1 MLRKRYQWFVVIV
14 LFLFLTFHSA
24 DLFII
29 SAVNPQLIEEF
40 KVDYAT
46 MGFLFSISLFAAT
59 LLYPLWGFLYD
70 KYSRKLLISL
80 AALIWGSTTWI
91 NALSRVF
98 SQFFITRILTT
109 IDDAAPPGIYSLV
122 ADYFEPKDRGKAMGI
137 INASS
142 PIGAILGTI
151 IPLTIIGTGLNW
163 RNAFFITGSVGII
176 ISLIIYF
183 FIKDIPRGTSEPEL
197 SGKLVS
203 DIYKVKLSDLK
214 IILKNKSLLLLYAQG
229 FFGVFPWNAITFWII
244 TYMTIERKLSS
255 ELIMIVMVAWLLAM
269 TIGNIIAG
277 YLSDFLFRKTKRGRA
292 MFGAIVVFFS
302 ALLIYLTMYSEN
314 FESFFFF
321 GVLTAFEIPM
331 AGPSVSAAI
340 TDVIEPELRGSAT
353 AYLRFFE
360 NIGSSISPAL
370 VGIISMGTTLQFSIT
385 LISSLTWIVCGILF
399 VFLTLI
405 IPSDIDRLRTIIRKR
420 ADELTKS

>member
-1 MLRKRYQWFVVIV
+1 MLKSYRWFVVII

-40 KVDYAT
+40 KVDYVT
-46 MGFLFSISLFAAT
+46 MGFLFSISLLIAT
-59 LLYPLWGFLYD
+59 ILYPLWGFLYD
-70 KYSRKLLISL
+70 KYSRKLLVSL

-98 SQFFITRILTT
+98 SQFFTTRIITT
-109 IDDAAPPGIYSLV
+109 IDDAAPPGVYSLV
-122 ADYFEPKDRGKAMGI
+122 ADYFEPKDRGKAMGV

-142 PIGAILGTI
+142 PIGAILGTV
-151 IPLTIIGTGLNW
+151 IPLMIIDAGLNW
-163 RNAFFITGSVGII
+163 RNAFFITGSIGII
-176 ISLIIYF
+176 MGLIIYF
-183 FIKDIPRGTSEPEL
+183 FIKDVPRGTSEPEL

-203 DIYKVKLSDLK
+203 DIYKAKLSDLK
-214 IILKNKSLLLLYAQG
+214 ILLKNKSLLLLYAQG

-244 TYMTIERKLSS
+244 TYMVMERKLSS
-255 ELIMIVMVAWLLAM
+255 ELVMIVMVVWLIAM

-277 YLSDFLFRKTKRGRA
+277 YLSDLLFRKTKRGRA

-302 ALLIYLTMYSEN
+302 ALLIYLTMYSET

-340 TDVIEPELRGSAT
+340 TDVTEPELRGSAT

-370 VGIISMGTTLQFSIT
+370 VGIISMGSTLQFSIT
-385 LISSLTWIVCGILF
+385 LISSLTWIICGILF
-399 VFLTLI
+399 IFLTLI
-405 IPSDIDRLRTIIRKR
+405 IPKDIDRLRIIIRKR
-420 ADELTKS
+420 ADELMKT

>member
-1 MLRKRYQWFVVIV
+1 MLKSYRWFVVII

-40 KVDYAT
+40 KVDYVT
-46 MGFLFSISLFAAT
+46 MGFLFSISLLIAT
-59 LLYPLWGFLYD
+59 ILYPLWGFLYD
-70 KYSRKLLISL
+70 KYSRKLLVSL

-98 SQFFITRILTT
+98 SQFFTTRIITT
-109 IDDAAPPGIYSLV
+109 IDDAAPPGVYSLV
-122 ADYFEPKDRGKAMGI
+122 ADYFEPKDRGKAMGV

-142 PIGAILGTI
+142 PIGAILGTV
-151 IPLTIIGTGLNW
+151 IPLIIIDAGLNW
-163 RNAFFITGSVGII
+163 RNAFFITGSIGII
-176 ISLIIYF
+176 MGLIIYF
-183 FIKDIPRGTSEPEL
+183 FIKDVPRGTSEPEL

-203 DIYKVKLSDLK
+203 DIYKAKLSDLK
-214 IILKNKSLLLLYAQG
+214 ILLKNKSLLLLYAQG

-244 TYMTIERKLSS
+244 TYMVMERKLSS
-255 ELIMIVMVAWLLAM
+255 ELVMIVMVVWLIAM

-277 YLSDFLFRKTKRGRA
+277 YLSDLLFRKTKRGRA

-302 ALLIYLTMYSEN
+302 ALLIYLTMYSET

-340 TDVIEPELRGSAT
+340 TDVTEPELRGSAT

-370 VGIISMGTTLQFSIT
+370 VGIISMGSTLQFSIT
-385 LISSLTWIVCGILF
+385 LISSLTWIICGILF
-399 VFLTLI
+399 IFLALI
-405 IPSDIDRLRTIIRKR
+405 IPKDIDRLRIIIRKR
-420 ADELTKS
+420 ADELMKT

>member
-1 MLRKRYQWFVVIV
+1 MLKSYRWFVVII

-40 KVDYAT
+40 KVDYVT
-46 MGFLFSISLFAAT
+46 MGFLFSISLLIAT
-59 LLYPLWGFLYD
+59 ILYPLWGFLYD
-70 KYSRKLLISL
+70 KYSRKLLVSL

-98 SQFFITRILTT
+98 SQFFITRIITT
-109 IDDAAPPGIYSLV
+109 IDDAAPPGVYSLV
-122 ADYFEPKDRGKAMGI
+122 ADYFEPKDRGKAMGV

-142 PIGAILGTI
+142 PIGAILGTV
-151 IPLTIIGTGLNW
+151 IPLIIIDAGLNW
-163 RNAFFITGSVGII
+163 RNAFFITGSIGII
-176 ISLIIYF
+176 MGLIIYF
-183 FIKDIPRGTSEPEL
+183 FIKDVPRGTSEPEL

-203 DIYKVKLSDLK
+203 DIYKAKLSDLK
-214 IILKNKSLLLLYAQG
+214 ILLKNKSLLLLYAQG

-244 TYMTIERKLSS
+244 TYMVMERKLSS
-255 ELIMIVMVAWLLAM
+255 ELVMIVMVVWLIAM

-277 YLSDFLFRKTKRGRA
+277 YLSDLLFRKTKRGRA
-292 MFGAIVVFFS
+292 MFGAIIVFFS
-302 ALLIYLTMYSEN
+302 ALLIYLTMYSET

-340 TDVIEPELRGSAT
+340 TDVTEPELRGSAT

-370 VGIISMGTTLQFSIT
+370 VGIISMGSTLQFSIT
-385 LISSLTWIVCGILF
+385 LISSLTWIICGILF
-399 VFLTLI
+399 IFLALI
-405 IPSDIDRLRTIIRKR
+405 IPKDINRLRIIIRKR
-420 ADELTKS
+420 ADELMKT

>member
-1 MLRKRYQWFVVIV
+1 MLKSYRWFVVII

-40 KVDYAT
+40 KVDYVT
-46 MGFLFSISLFAAT
+46 MGFLFSISLLIAT
-59 LLYPLWGFLYD
+59 ILYPLWGFLYD
-70 KYSRKLLISL
+70 KYSRKLLVSL

-98 SQFFITRILTT
+98 SQFFITRIITT
-109 IDDAAPPGIYSLV
+109 IDDAAPPGVYSLV
-122 ADYFEPKDRGKAMGI
+122 ADYFEPKDRGKAMGV

-142 PIGAILGTI
+142 PIGAILGTV
-151 IPLTIIGTGLNW
+151 IPLMIIDAGLNW
-163 RNAFFITGSVGII
+163 RNAFFITGSIGII
-176 ISLIIYF
+176 MGLIIYF
-183 FIKDIPRGTSEPEL
+183 FIKDVPRGTSEPEL

-203 DIYKVKLSDLK
+203 DIYKAKLSDLK
-214 IILKNKSLLLLYAQG
+214 ILLKNKSLLLLYAQG

-244 TYMTIERKLSS
+244 TYMVMERKLSS
-255 ELIMIVMVAWLLAM
+255 ELVMIVMVVWLIAM
-269 TIGNIIAG
+269 SIGNIIAG
-277 YLSDFLFRKTKRGRA
+277 YLSDLLFRKTKRGRA
-292 MFGAIVVFFS
+292 MFGAIIVFFS
-302 ALLIYLTMYSEN
+302 ALLIYLTMYSET

-340 TDVIEPELRGSAT
+340 TDVTEPELRGSAT

-370 VGIISMGTTLQFSIT
+370 VGIISMGSTLQFSIT
-385 LISSLTWIVCGILF
+385 LISSLTWIICGILF
-399 VFLTLI
+399 IFLALI
-405 IPSDIDRLRTIIRKR
+405 IPKDIDRLRIIIRKR
-420 ADELTKS
+420 ADELMKT

>member
-1 MLRKRYQWFVVIV
+1 MLKSYRWFVVII

-40 KVDYAT
+40 KVDYVT
-46 MGFLFSISLFAAT
+46 MGFLFSISLLIAT
-59 LLYPLWGFLYD
+59 ILYPLWGFLYD
-70 KYSRKLLISL
+70 KYSRKLLVSL

-98 SQFFITRILTT
+98 SQFFTTRIITT
-109 IDDAAPPGIYSLV
+109 IDDAAPPGVYSLV
-122 ADYFEPKDRGKAMGI
+122 ADYFEPKDRGKAMGV

-142 PIGAILGTI
+142 PIGAILGTV
-151 IPLTIIGTGLNW
+151 IPLMIIDAGLNW
-163 RNAFFITGSVGII
+163 RNAFFITGSIGII
-176 ISLIIYF
+176 MGLIIYF
-183 FIKDIPRGTSEPEL
+183 FIKDVPRGTSEPEL

-203 DIYKVKLSDLK
+203 DIYKAKLSDLK
-214 IILKNKSLLLLYAQG
+214 ILLKNKSLLLLYAQG

-244 TYMTIERKLSS
+244 TYMVMERKLSS
-255 ELIMIVMVAWLLAM
+255 ELVMIVMVVWLIAM

-277 YLSDFLFRKTKRGRA
+277 YLSDLLFRKTKRGRA

-302 ALLIYLTMYSEN
+302 ALLIYLTMYSET

-340 TDVIEPELRGSAT
+340 TDVTEPELRGSAT

-370 VGIISMGTTLQFSIT
+370 VGIISMGSTLQFSIT
-385 LISSLTWIVCGILF
+385 LISSLTWIICGILF
-399 VFLTLI
+399 IFLALI
-405 IPSDIDRLRTIIRKR
+405 IPKDIDRLRIIIRKR
-420 ADELTKS
+420 ADELMKT

>member
-1 MLRKRYQWFVVIV
+1 MLSYKWFVVII

-40 KVDYAT
+40 KVDYVT
-46 MGFLFSISLFAAT
+46 MGFLFSISLLIAT
-59 LLYPLWGFLYD
+59 ILYPLWGFLYD
-70 KYSRKLLISL
+70 KYSRKLLVSL

-98 SQFFITRILTT
+98 SQFFITRIITT
-109 IDDAAPPGIYSLV
+109 IDDAAPPGVYSLV
-122 ADYFEPKDRGKAMGI
+122 ADYFEPKDRGKAMGV

-142 PIGAILGTI
+142 PIGAILGTV
-151 IPLTIIGTGLNW
+151 IPLMIIDAGLNW

-176 ISLIIYF
+176 MGLIIYF

-197 SGKLVS
+197 FGKLVS
-203 DIYKVKLSDLK
+203 DIYKAKLSDLK
-214 IILKNKSLLLLYAQG
+214 ILLKNKSLLLLYAQG

-244 TYMTIERKLSS
+244 TYMVMERKLSS
-255 ELIMIVMVAWLLAM
+255 ELVMIVMVVWLIAM

-302 ALLIYLTMYSEN
+302 ALLIFLAMYSET

-340 TDVIEPELRGSAT
+340 TDVTEPELRGSAT

-370 VGIISMGTTLQFSIT
+370 VGIISMSSTLQFSIT
-385 LISSLTWIVCGILF
+385 LISSFTWIICGILF

-405 IPSDIDRLRTIIRKR
+405 IPKDIDRLRTVIRKR
-420 ADELTKS
+420 ADELMKT

>member
-1 MLRKRYQWFVVIV
+1 MLKSYRWFVVII

-40 KVDYAT
+40 KVDYVT
-46 MGFLFSISLFAAT
+46 MGFLFSISLLIAT
-59 LLYPLWGFLYD
+59 ILYPLWGFLYD
-70 KYSRKLLISL
+70 KYSRKLLVSL

-98 SQFFITRILTT
+98 SQFFITRIITT
-109 IDDAAPPGIYSLV
+109 IDDAAPPGVYSLV
-122 ADYFEPKDRGKAMGI
+122 ADYFEPKDRGKAMGV

-142 PIGAILGTI
+142 PIGAILGTV
-151 IPLTIIGTGLNW
+151 IPLMIIDAGLNW
-163 RNAFFITGSVGII
+163 RNAFFITGSIGII
-176 ISLIIYF
+176 MGLIIYF
-183 FIKDIPRGTSEPEL
+183 FIKDVPRGTSEPEL

-203 DIYKVKLSDLK
+203 DIYKAKLSDLK
-214 IILKNKSLLLLYAQG
+214 ILLKNKSLLLLYAQG

-244 TYMTIERKLSS
+244 TYMVMERKLSS
-255 ELIMIVMVAWLLAM
+255 ELVMIVMVVWLIAM

-277 YLSDFLFRKTKRGRA
+277 YLSDLLFRKTKRGRA
-292 MFGAIVVFFS
+292 MFGAIIVFFS
-302 ALLIYLTMYSEN
+302 ALLIYLTMYSET

-340 TDVIEPELRGSAT
+340 TDVTEPELRGSAT

-370 VGIISMGTTLQFSIT
+370 VGIISMGSTLQFSIT
-385 LISSLTWIVCGILF
+385 LISSLTWIICGILF
-399 VFLTLI
+399 IFLALI
-405 IPSDIDRLRTIIRKR
+405 IPKDIDRLRIIIRKR
-420 ADELTKS
+420 ADELMKT

>member
-1 MLRKRYQWFVVIV
+1 MLSYKWFVVII

-40 KVDYAT
+40 KVDYVT
-46 MGFLFSISLFAAT
+46 MGFLFSISLLIAT
-59 LLYPLWGFLYD
+59 ILYPLWGFLYD
-70 KYSRKLLISL
+70 KYSRKLLVSL

-98 SQFFITRILTT
+98 SQFFITRIITT
-109 IDDAAPPGIYSLV
+109 IDDAAPPGVYSLV
-122 ADYFEPKDRGKAMGI
+122 ADYFEPKDRGKAMGV

-142 PIGAILGTI
+142 PIGAILGTV
-151 IPLTIIGTGLNW
+151 IPLMIIDAGLNW

-176 ISLIIYF
+176 MGLIIYF

-197 SGKLVS
+197 FGKLVS
-203 DIYKVKLSDLK
+203 DIYKAKLSDLK
-214 IILKNKSLLLLYAQG
+214 ILLKNKSLLLLYAQG

-244 TYMTIERKLSS
+244 TYMVMERKLSS
-255 ELIMIVMVAWLLAM
+255 ELVMIVMVVWLIAM

-302 ALLIYLTMYSEN
+302 ALLIFLTMYSET

-340 TDVIEPELRGSAT
+340 TDVTEPELRGSAT

-370 VGIISMGTTLQFSIT
+370 VGIISMSSTLQFSIT
-385 LISSLTWIVCGILF
+385 LISSFTWIICGILF

-405 IPSDIDRLRTIIRKR
+405 IPKDIDRLRTVIRKR
-420 ADELTKS
+420 ADELMKT

>member
-1 MLRKRYQWFVVIV
+1 MLKSYRWFVVII

-40 KVDYAT
+40 KVDYVT
-46 MGFLFSISLFAAT
+46 MGFLFSISLLIAT
-59 LLYPLWGFLYD
+59 ILYPLWGFLYD
-70 KYSRKLLISL
+70 KYSRKLLVSL

-98 SQFFITRILTT
+98 SQFFITRIITT
-109 IDDAAPPGIYSLV
+109 IDDAAPPGVYSLV
-122 ADYFEPKDRGKAMGI
+122 ADYFEPKDRGKAMGV

-142 PIGAILGTI
+142 PIGAILGTV
-151 IPLTIIGTGLNW
+151 IPLIIIDAGLNW
-163 RNAFFITGSVGII
+163 RNAFFITGSIGII
-176 ISLIIYF
+176 MGLIIYF
-183 FIKDIPRGTSEPEL
+183 FIKDVPRGTSEPEL

-203 DIYKVKLSDLK
+203 DIYKAKLSDLK
-214 IILKNKSLLLLYAQG
+214 ILLKNKSLLLLYAQG

-244 TYMTIERKLSS
+244 TYMVMERKLSS
-255 ELIMIVMVAWLLAM
+255 ELVMIVMVVWLIAM

-277 YLSDFLFRKTKRGRA
+277 YLSDLLFRKTKRGRA
-292 MFGAIVVFFS
+292 MFGAIIVFFS
-302 ALLIYLTMYSEN
+302 ALLIYLTMYSET

-340 TDVIEPELRGSAT
+340 TDVTEPELRGSAT

-370 VGIISMGTTLQFSIT
+370 VGIISMGSTLQFSIT
-385 LISSLTWIVCGILF
+385 LISSLTWIICGILF
-399 VFLTLI
+399 IFLALI
-405 IPSDIDRLRTIIRKR
+405 IPKDIDRLRIIIRKR
-420 ADELTKS
+420 ADELMKT

>member
-1 MLRKRYQWFVVIV
+1 MLKSYRWFVVII

-40 KVDYAT
+40 KVDYVT
-46 MGFLFSISLFAAT
+46 MGFLFSISLLIAT
-59 LLYPLWGFLYD
+59 ILYPLWGFLYD
-70 KYSRKLLISL
+70 KYSRKLLVSL

-98 SQFFITRILTT
+98 SQFFITRIITT
-109 IDDAAPPGIYSLV
+109 IDDAAPPGVYSLV
-122 ADYFEPKDRGKAMGI
+122 ADYFEPKDRGKAMGV

-142 PIGAILGTI
+142 PIGAILGTV
-151 IPLTIIGTGLNW
+151 IPLMIIDAGLNW
-163 RNAFFITGSVGII
+163 RNAFFITGSIGII
-176 ISLIIYF
+176 MGLIIYF
-183 FIKDIPRGTSEPEL
+183 FIKDVPRGTSEPEL

-203 DIYKVKLSDLK
+203 DIYKAKLSDLK
-214 IILKNKSLLLLYAQG
+214 ILLKNKSLLLLYAQG

-244 TYMTIERKLSS
+244 TYMVMERKLSS
-255 ELIMIVMVAWLLAM
+255 ELVMIVMVVWLIAM
-269 TIGNIIAG
+269 SIGNIIAG
-277 YLSDFLFRKTKRGRA
+277 YLSDLLFRKTKRGRA
-292 MFGAIVVFFS
+292 MFGAIIVFFS
-302 ALLIYLTMYSEN
+302 ALLIYLTMYSET

-340 TDVIEPELRGSAT
+340 TDVTEPELRGSAT

-370 VGIISMGTTLQFSIT
+370 VGIISMGSTLQFSIT
-385 LISSLTWIVCGILF
+385 LISSLTWI
-399 VFLTLI
+399 
-405 IPSDIDRLRTIIRKR
+405 
-420 ADELTKS
+420 